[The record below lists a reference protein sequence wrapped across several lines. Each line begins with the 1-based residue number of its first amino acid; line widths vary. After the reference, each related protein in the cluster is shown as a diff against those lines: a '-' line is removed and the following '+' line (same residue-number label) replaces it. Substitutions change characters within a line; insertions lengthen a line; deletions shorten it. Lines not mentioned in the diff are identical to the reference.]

1 MSAPPY
7 GDEKLIRSNNN
18 NNQQNGRRRG
28 RGGGQGGGM
37 GGAPRPQG
45 QNFGNN
51 RLDIRQRGNATQL
64 LDKYKTL
71 ARDAA
76 QQGDRVVSEY
86 YLQYADHYFR
96 VLNEIRERQPEH
108 QRGPRPGYDADEDGD
123 DVGNGYNPGYAA
135 SNESQ
140 AQAEGDRDRDRDEQG
155 QQGQRYE
162 QGQRDDRQ
170 PRQYE
175 DRSQQVRGS
184 QDNRRDDN
192 RRDDNRR
199 DDNRQPERAQPE
211 RTQQDG
217 RQPDRAQQ
225 DARQRD
231 EYRRERG
238 ESRNGTARS
247 EGTARGEYGDTS
259 RRDANADEQHNDPKA
274 EADFREEQPI
284 LAGLPGPA
292 TLSPVSAAAETEE
305 APKRRRGRP
314 RKVVEETPVDAIDA

>member
-1 MSAPPY
+1 
-7 GDEKLIRSNNN
+7 
-18 NNQQNGRRRG
+18 
-28 RGGGQGGGM
+28 M

-108 QRGPRPGYDADEDGD
+108 QRGPRPGYDADEDGE

-140 AQAEGDRDRDRDEQG
+140 SQASADGDRDRDRDDQG
-155 QQGQRYE
+155 QQGNQRYD

-175 DRSQQVRGS
+175 DRGQQARGS
-184 QDNRRDDN
+184 QDNRRDE
-192 RRDDNRR
+192 NRR

-211 RTQQDG
+211 RAQQDS

-225 DARQRD
+225 DGRQRD
-231 EYRRERG
+231 EYRRDREP
-238 ESRNGTARS
+238 RNGTARS
-247 EGTARGEYGDTS
+247 ENTSRGEYRDTPRAVS
-259 RRDANADEQHNDPKA
+259 PS
-274 EADFREEQPI
+274 
-284 LAGLPGPA
+284 PA
-292 TLSPVSAAAETEE
+292 TSSVA
-305 APKRRRGRP
+305 KRRATTNRPSRHARRSRSLPACPVRRLCRPSLQQPRP
-314 RKVVEETPVDAIDA
+314 RKRRSAVADVRARSSMRLRRTRSTPDPGNA